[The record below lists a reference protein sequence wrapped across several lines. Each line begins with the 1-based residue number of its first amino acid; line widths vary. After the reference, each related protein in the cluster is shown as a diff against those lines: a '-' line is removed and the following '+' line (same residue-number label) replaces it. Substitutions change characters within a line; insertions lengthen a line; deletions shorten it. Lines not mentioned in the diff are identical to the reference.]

1 MERSHTASDPWI
13 DLGCPCPPS
22 NAQDGADSAHRVRSR
37 YAPPS
42 DPVIPTN
49 FQLESVLPPTDPN
62 ITPPGA
68 DKSCPACGETIKAA
82 ALKCRFCGE
91 DLEAFVA
98 KREFGIE
105 KTLFAGNPAPLH
117 SIGRWALAVVTLG
130 IAGLVYWL
138 ESRSTRFTITTQ
150 RVRIERGMFSTS
162 TQDIELYRIDDIVIE
177 QPLGMRMLG
186 HGRLILRST
195 DRSLPEVRIAG
206 LPNFSSL
213 ADQLREHGLRDRE
226 RRGIKV
232 WTKA

>member
-1 MERSHTASDPWI
+1 M
-13 DLGCPCPPS
+13 
-22 NAQDGADSAHRVRSR
+22 
-37 YAPPS
+37 
-42 DPVIPTN
+42 
-49 FQLESVLPPTDPN
+49 PPTDQ
-62 ITPPGA
+62 TLAPPG
-68 DKSCPACGETIKAA
+68 DTKSCPACGETIKAV

-98 KREFGIE
+98 KRDGGTER
-105 KTLFAGNPAPLH
+105 TLFSGNPAPLH

-138 ESRSTRFTITTQ
+138 ESRSTRFEITTQ
-150 RVRIERGMFSTS
+150 RVRIERGLLSKS

-177 QPLGMRMLG
+177 QPFGMRLLG

-206 LPNFSSL
+206 VPGFAPL
-213 ADQLREHGLRDRE
+213 ADQLREQALRERE

-232 WTKA
+232 WTQA